1 MSQPTQ
7 TQSNAPRRSKAARKA
22 RSYTLHYILLVIFCA
37 AVALVLCYTVFFKVQ
52 KIQVEGCTYYNEQE
66 VIDLVGVKKGD
77 KLMEVSVSAAQKQVT
92 SKLPFIRDVKIRRKF
107 PTTLVIEVVE
117 EDLMGAAYTED
128 GYAMLSTTGKVM
140 MTGVTDLP
148 DNLPV
153 VFGLEEYP
161 FEENEYVLETDPEIL
176 PKDRQLLPQITSLQE
191 VEAAL
196 TALEMD
202 GADYID
208 VTSEYNIT
216 MLYDGRLLV
225 KLGTPYEMEQKLNFL
240 KKGLENYQGQFD
252 AFQNFEGEVDLT
264 NATEMRTREQ
274 DIDRIKDPRI
284 DQRPEHEPVVP
295 EEEETGEEQE
305 PETETGETA
314 QEPENP
320 DTEQAAGSDTEG
332 ETADGEDSGETAQP
346 EAGDTD
352 APAGEQPQAQTADSS
367 GEEPKEESSQEEAP
381 ASQTQQSAP
390 VDMDSLPLLSP

>member
-1 MSQPTQ
+1 MSQSHST
-7 TQSNAPRRSKAARKA
+7 APRRSKAARKA
-22 RSYTLHYILLVIFCA
+22 RSYTLHYILLVIFCV

-52 KIQVEGCTYYNEQE
+52 KIQVEGCTYYDEQE

-140 MTGVTDLP
+140 MTEVTDLP

-191 VEAAL
+191 VDAAL
-196 TALEMD
+196 TALEMT

-225 KLGTPYEMEQKLNFL
+225 KLGTPYEMEAKLNFL
-240 KKGLENYQGQFD
+240 KKGLENYQNQFD

-284 DQRPEHEPVVP
+284 DERPEHETVAP
-295 EEEETGEEQE
+295 EEEPEEQPEEESQETEGTTPEE
-305 PETETGETA
+305 PEAETA
-314 QEPENP
+314 PSESEAAPQEEPEQETQSQP
-320 DTEQAAGSDTEG
+320 E
-332 ETADGEDSGETAQP
+332 ETASQ
-346 EAGDTD
+346 
-352 APAGEQPQAQTADSS
+352 EQ
-367 GEEPKEESSQEEAP
+367 EEEAP
-381 ASQTQQSAP
+381 AQEDSAPETQEEPEEAEP

>member
-1 MSQPTQ
+1 MSQSHST
-7 TQSNAPRRSKAARKA
+7 APRRSKAARKA
-22 RSYTLHYILLVIFCA
+22 RSYTLHYILLVIFCV

-52 KIQVEGCTYYNEQE
+52 KIQVEGCTYYDEQE

-77 KLMEVSVSAAQKQVT
+77 KLMEVSVSTAQKQVT

-140 MTGVTDLP
+140 MTEVTDLP

-191 VEAAL
+191 VDAAL
-196 TALEMD
+196 TALEMT

-225 KLGTPYEMEQKLNFL
+225 KLGTPYEMEAKLNFL
-240 KKGLENYQGQFD
+240 KKGLENYQNQFD

-284 DQRPEHEPVVP
+284 DERPEHETVAP
-295 EEEETGEEQE
+295 EEEPEEQPEEESQETEGATPEE
-305 PETETGETA
+305 PEAETA
-314 QEPENP
+314 PSQTEAAPQEEPEQETQSQP
-320 DTEQAAGSDTEG
+320 E
-332 ETADGEDSGETAQP
+332 ETASQEQEEKAPAQEDSAPETQEEP
-346 EAGDTD
+346 EA
-352 APAGEQPQAQTADSS
+352 A
-367 GEEPKEESSQEEAP
+367 EPVE
-381 ASQTQQSAP
+381 
-390 VDMDSLPLLSP
+390 MDSLPLLSP

>member
-7 TQSNAPRRSKAARKA
+7 NQSNAPRRSKVARKA

-140 MTGVTDLP
+140 MTSVTDLP

-196 TALEMD
+196 TALEMN

-284 DQRPEHEPVVP
+284 GQRPEHEPVVP
-295 EEEETGEEQE
+295 EEETGEGED

-320 DTEQAAGSDTEG
+320 DTEQAAGSDTEA
-332 ETADGEDSGETAQP
+332 ETTDGEDSGETTQP
-346 EAGDTD
+346 EAGDMDT
-352 APAGEQPQAQTADSS
+352 PAGDQPQAETADSS
-367 GEEPKEESSQEEAP
+367 GEEPKEEASQEEAP

>member
-196 TALEMD
+196 TALEMN

-295 EEEETGEEQE
+295 EEEETGEEEE

-352 APAGEQPQAQTADSS
+352 APAGEQPQAQTADS

>member
-1 MSQPTQ
+1 MSQSHST
-7 TQSNAPRRSKAARKA
+7 APRRSKAARKA
-22 RSYTLHYILLVIFCA
+22 RSYTLHYILLVIFCV

-52 KIQVEGCTYYNEQE
+52 KIQVEGCTYYDEQE

-140 MTGVTDLP
+140 MTEVTDLP

-191 VEAAL
+191 VDAAL
-196 TALEMD
+196 TALEMT

-225 KLGTPYEMEQKLNFL
+225 KLGTPYEMEAKLNFL
-240 KKGLENYQGQFD
+240 KKGLENYQNQFD

-284 DQRPEHEPVVP
+284 DERPEHETVAP
-295 EEEETGEEQE
+295 EEEPEEQPEEESQETEGTTPEE
-305 PETETGETA
+305 PEAETA
-314 QEPENP
+314 PSQTEAAPQEEPEQETQSQP
-320 DTEQAAGSDTEG
+320 E
-332 ETADGEDSGETAQP
+332 ETASQ
-346 EAGDTD
+346 
-352 APAGEQPQAQTADSS
+352 EQ
-367 GEEPKEESSQEEAP
+367 EEEAP
-381 ASQTQQSAP
+381 AQEDSAPETQEEPEAAEP